1 MSSPVGLWVRTVP
14 LLALFVCAGC
24 GPSEPNVL
32 DQMPTDIVLIEDHA
46 FKVWI
51 AKRAEEVERGLM
63 FVTKEEMAPLEDGTE
78 RGMLFVFDYDR
89 TTGFWMRNTIIPLD
103 IAFIRAD
110 GTIVTIHT
118 MAPYDERSYRPGAP
132 YRYALEVN
140 ANVFSRLEVRSGDH
154 VQIPES
160 VLKGSQ

>member
-1 MSSPVGLWVRTVP
+1 MSSPVRLWMWTVP
-14 LLALFVCAGC
+14 VLAPLACAGC
-24 GPSEPNVL
+24 SPSQPNAL

-51 AKRAEEVERGLM
+51 ARDSEEVERGLM

-110 GTIVTIHT
+110 GTIITIHT
-118 MAPYDERSYRPGAP
+118 MAPYDERSYRPSEP
-132 YRYALEVN
+132 YQYALEVN
-140 ANVFSRLEVRSGDH
+140 ANVFSRLGIRSGDH

-160 VLKGSQ
+160 ILKGS